1 RLDCTLRAIVADHDL
16 EFYFWKEI
24 HCVLGATINL
34 AVPLLPAKSFYL
46 TQSHSFDACRDQ
58 SFSHRLGFEWLND
71 GLDFFH
77 RAKLNAAVFEMASSA
92 SVRYKEQIKPMN
104 KASETVFALK
114 PVTFRYKKEIDQ
126 SQNLEYG
133 LIAEEVAKV
142 DSNLAIRDRNGQI
155 EIGD

>member
-1 RLDCTLRAIVADHDL
+1 
-16 EFYFWKEI
+16 
-24 HCVLGATINL
+24 
-34 AVPLLPAKSFYL
+34 
-46 TQSHSFDACRDQ
+46 
-58 SFSHRLGFEWLND
+58 
-71 GLDFFH
+71 
-77 RAKLNAAVFEMASSA
+77 MASSA

-155 EIGD
+155 ESVRYTAINAMLLNEFLKVSRRAARGAETRSSTRCPKPALEGTRGED